1 VRQNARVAPDSG
13 TRRWWILAAMTGTL
27 SMMMLDSTVVSV
39 ALPSIQADLD
49 LSQTELQWVVNAYLL
64 ALAAF
69 VAVAG
74 RISDMFNRV
83 HVTIAGIAIFVFFS
97 AMCGLAQS
105 DAWLISA
112 RALQGIG
119 AAIMIP
125 PTATIVVNTFGVDER
140 GKAMGIYAGISMI
153 FLSLGPLIGGVF
165 TESLSWRWVFWINL
179 PVGLATIA
187 MVLWTK
193 PEGRVEAGQRLDK
206 LGLVTLVPGLTL
218 LVLGF
223 MESSNWGWGS
233 VKTIAAIAVGAVLL
247 VAFVLIER
255 RARSPLVELR
265 LFGVRNFRG
274 DTTVLFFAQFA
285 LMGLTI
291 FGAIFTQDVLG
302 FTPIEAGLG
311 MLPVTL
317 PLLVA
322 APLAGRIYD
331 RAGPRG
337 LVTAGSLTA
346 GIGFAVTAAVLG
358 EQDYWLLVPG
368 YILIGA
374 GIGLVMSPTNTDA
387 MSSAPLKLRGQA
399 SGTIQTVR
407 QVGGTMGIALLG
419 TLVANIQNDQLSDL
433 LLGLG
438 ESEARVDSAERIL
451 AEDPAGQA
459 EITRGLSP
467 AEAHQVADG
476 SQDAIVD
483 GIAAAYWGAGGVL
496 LIAAIVAFMV
506 LRRMHYADDSAEATP
521 ALA

>member
-1 VRQNARVAPDSG
+1 MAAKAG

-27 SMMMLDSTVVSV
+27 SMMMLDSTVVRV
-39 ALPSIQADLD
+39 ALPSIQADLN

-83 HVTIAGIAIFVFFS
+83 RVMIVGVAVFVFFS

-105 DAWLISA
+105 DAWLIGA

-119 AAIMIP
+119 AALMIP

-165 TESLSWRWVFWINL
+165 TESLDWRWVFWINL
-179 PVGLATIA
+179 PLGLVTIA
-187 MVLWTK
+187 MTLWTK
-193 PEGRVEAGQRLDK
+193 PDGRVEGGQRLDWP
-206 LGLVTLVPGLTL
+206 GLITLVPGLTL

-233 VKTIAAIAVGAVLL
+233 AKTIGAIGVGTVLL
-247 VAFVLIER
+247 VAFALIER
-255 RARSPLVELR
+255 RAASPLVELR

-274 DTTVLFFAQFA
+274 DTAVLFFAQFA

-291 FGAIFTQDVLG
+291 FGSIFTQDILG

-311 MLPVTL
+311 LLPVTL
-317 PLLVA
+317 P
-322 APLAGRIYD
+322 GRIYD

-337 LVTAGSLTA
+337 LVTAGTLA
-346 GIGFAVTAAVLG
+346 AAIGFAVTAALLG
-358 EQDYWLLVPG
+358 EQDYWVLIPG

-374 GIGLVMSPTNTDA
+374 GIGLAMSPTNTDA
-387 MSSAPLKLRGQA
+387 MSAAPLKLRGQA

-407 QVGGTMGIALLG
+407 QVGGTLGIALLG
-419 TLVANIQNDQLSDL
+419 TLVANIQNDKLSDL

-438 ESEARVDSAERIL
+438 ESEAQVDSAERIL
-451 AEDPAGQA
+451 AENPAGQA

-467 AEAHQVADG
+467 AEAQQVADS
-476 SQDAIVD
+476 SQEAITD
-483 GIAAAYWGAGGVL
+483 GIAAAFWGAGGVM

-506 LRRMHYADDSAEATP
+506 LRRMHYTDDAAEPTVAV
-521 ALA
+521 A

>member
-1 VRQNARVAPDSG
+1 MAPEAG
-13 TRRWWILAAMTGTL
+13 ARRWWILAAMTGTL

-49 LSQTELQWVVNAYLL
+49 LSQTDLQWVVNAYLL

-83 HVTIAGIAIFVFFS
+83 HVLITGVAVFVFFS
-97 AMCGLAQS
+97 ALCGLAQS
-105 DAWLISA
+105 ETWLIGA

-119 AAIMIP
+119 AALMIP

-140 GKAMGIYAGISMI
+140 GRAMGIYAGISMI
-153 FLSLGPLIGGVF
+153 FLSLGPLIGGLF
-165 TESLSWRWVFWINL
+165 TESLDWRWVFWINL
-179 PVGLATIA
+179 PVGLTTIA

-193 PEGRVEAGQRLDK
+193 PAGRVEGGQRLDWP
-206 LGLVTLVPGLTL
+206 GLLTLVPGLTL

-233 VKTIAAIAVGAVLL
+233 AKTLAAIGVGVALL
-247 VAFVLIER
+247 AAFAFIER

-265 LFGVRNFRG
+265 LFRVRNFSG
-274 DTTVLFFAQFA
+274 DATVLFFAQFA

-291 FGAIFTQDVLG
+291 FGAIFTQDILG

-311 MLPVTL
+311 LLPVTL

-337 LVTAGSLTA
+337 LVTAGTLTA
-346 GIGFAVTAAVLG
+346 AIGFAITAAVLG
-358 EQDYWLLVPG
+358 EQDYWVLVPG
-368 YILIGA
+368 FVLIGA
-374 GIGLVMSPTNTDA
+374 GVGLVMSPTNTDA

-407 QVGGTMGIALLG
+407 QVGGTLGIALLG
-419 TLVANIQNDQLSDL
+419 TLVSNVQNDRLSDL

-438 ESEARVDSAERIL
+438 ESEAQVDSAERLL

-459 EITRGLSP
+459 EITQGLSP
-467 AEAHQVADG
+467 AEAQQVASG

-483 GIAAAYWGAGGVL
+483 GIAAAYWGAGGVML
-496 LIAAIVAFMV
+496 LAAIVAFAV
-506 LRRMHYADDSAEATP
+506 LRRMHYTDDAPEPTV

>member
-1 VRQNARVAPDSG
+1 MAPEAG
-13 TRRWWILAAMTGTL
+13 ARRWWILAAMTGTL

-49 LSQTELQWVVNAYLL
+49 LSQTDLQWVVNAYLL

-83 HVTIAGIAIFVFFS
+83 HVLITGVAVFVFFS
-97 AMCGLAQS
+97 ALCGLAQS
-105 DAWLISA
+105 ETWLIGA

-119 AAIMIP
+119 AALMIP

-140 GKAMGIYAGISMI
+140 GRAMGIYAGISMI
-153 FLSLGPLIGGVF
+153 FLSLGPLIGGLF
-165 TESLSWRWVFWINL
+165 TESLDWRWVFWINL
-179 PVGLATIA
+179 PVGLTTIA

-193 PEGRVEAGQRLDK
+193 PAGRVEGGQRLDWP
-206 LGLVTLVPGLTL
+206 GLLTLVPGLTL

-233 VKTIAAIAVGAVLL
+233 AKTLAAIGVGVALL
-247 VAFVLIER
+247 AAFAFIER

-265 LFGVRNFRG
+265 LFRVRNFSG
-274 DTTVLFFAQFA
+274 DATVLFFAQFA

-291 FGAIFTQDVLG
+291 FGAIFTQDILG

-311 MLPVTL
+311 LLPVTL

-337 LVTAGSLTA
+337 LVTAGTLTA
-346 GIGFAVTAAVLG
+346 AIGFAITAAVLG
-358 EQDYWLLVPG
+358 EQDYWVLVPG
-368 YILIGA
+368 FVLIGA

-407 QVGGTMGIALLG
+407 QVGGTLGIALLG
-419 TLVANIQNDQLSDL
+419 TLVSNVQNDRLSDL

-438 ESEARVDSAERIL
+438 ESEAQVDSAERLL

-459 EITRGLSP
+459 EITQGLSP
-467 AEAHQVADG
+467 AEAQQVASG

-483 GIAAAYWGAGGVL
+483 GIAAAYWGAGGVML
-496 LIAAIVAFMV
+496 LAAIVAFAV
-506 LRRMHYADDSAEATP
+506 LRRMHYTDDAPEPTV

>member
-1 VRQNARVAPDSG
+1 MAPDSG
-13 TRRWWILAAMTGTL
+13 ARRWWILAAMTGTL

-39 ALPSIQADLD
+39 ALPSIQADLN
-49 LSQTELQWVVNAYLL
+49 LSQTELQWVVNGYLL

-74 RISDMFNRV
+74 RLSDMFNRV
-83 HVTIAGIAIFVFFS
+83 RVMILGVAIFVFFS

-105 DAWLISA
+105 DAWLISS

-119 AAIMIP
+119 AALMIP
-125 PTATIVVNTFGVDER
+125 PTATIVINTFGVDER

-165 TESLSWRWVFWINL
+165 TESLDWRWVFWINL

-193 PEGRVEAGQRLDK
+193 PDGRVEGGQRLDWP
-206 LGLVTLVPGLTL
+206 GLITLVPGLTL

-233 VKTIAAIAVGAVLL
+233 AKTIGAIGVGAVLL
-247 VAFVLIER
+247 IAFALIER

-265 LFGVRNFRG
+265 LFGVRNFSG

-291 FGAIFTQDVLG
+291 FGAIFTQDILG
-302 FTPIEAGLG
+302 FTPIEAGLAL
-311 MLPVTL
+311 LPVTL

-322 APLAGRIYD
+322 APLSGRIYD

-337 LVTAGSLTA
+337 LATAGTLTA
-346 GIGFAVTAAVLG
+346 AIGFALTAALLG
-358 EQDYWLLVPG
+358 EQDYWVLVPG

-419 TLVANIQNDQLSDL
+419 TVVANIQNDRLSDL

-438 ESEARVDSAERIL
+438 ESEAQVDSAERIL
-451 AEDPAGQA
+451 AENPAGQA
-459 EITRGLSP
+459 EITKGLSP
-467 AEAHQVADG
+467 AEAQQVAGD
-476 SQDAIVD
+476 SQQAITD
-483 GIAAAYWGAGGVL
+483 GIAAAFWGAGGAM
-496 LIAAIVAFMV
+496 LIAAIVAFAV
-506 LRRMHYADDSAEATP
+506 LRRMQYTDDAPEPTVAV
-521 ALA
+521 A

>member
-1 VRQNARVAPDSG
+1 MPPDGG

-83 HVTIAGIAIFVFFS
+83 GVMIAGIAIFVTCS
-97 AMCGLAQS
+97 ALCGLAES
-105 DAWLISA
+105 DAWLIGA

-119 AAIMIP
+119 AALMIP
-125 PTATIVVNTFGVDER
+125 PTATIVINTFAPEER
-140 GKAMGIYAGISMI
+140 GRAMGIYAGISMI

-165 TESLSWRWVFWINL
+165 TESLDWRWVFWINL
-179 PVGLATIA
+179 PVGLVTIA

-206 LGLVTLVPGLTL
+206 LGLITLVPGLTL

-223 MESSNWGWGS
+223 MEASNWGWGS
-233 VKTIAAIAVGAVLL
+233 AKTIAALGAGAILL
-247 VAFVLIER
+247 VAFALIEHR
-255 RARSPLVELR
+255 VASPLVQLR
-265 LFGVRNFRG
+265 LFRVRNFSG
-274 DTTVLFFAQFA
+274 DTAVLFFAQFA
-285 LMGLTI
+285 LIGLTI
-291 FGAIFTQDVLG
+291 FGAIFTQDLLG

-322 APLAGRIYD
+322 APLAGRVYD

-337 LVTAGSLTA
+337 IVAAGTLTA
-346 GIGFAVTAAVLG
+346 AIGFAATAAVLG
-358 EQDYWLLVPG
+358 ELEYWMLVPG
-368 YILIGA
+368 YVLIGA
-374 GIGLVMSPTNTDA
+374 GIGVVMSPTNTDA
-387 MSSAPLKLRGQA
+387 MSSAPPKLRGQA

-419 TLVANIQNDQLSDL
+419 TLVATVQNDRLSDL

-438 ESEARVDSAERIL
+438 ESEARVESAERIL

-459 EITRGLSP
+459 EITGGLS
-467 AEAHQVADG
+467 AEQARQVAEG

-483 GIAAAYWGAGGVL
+483 GIAAAYWVAGGAML
-496 LIAAIVAFMV
+496 LAAIVAFTV
-506 LRRMHYADDSAEATP
+506 LRRMEYADDSAEP
-521 ALA
+521 APVAA

>member
-1 VRQNARVAPDSG
+1 VARDGG

-83 HVTIAGIAIFVFFS
+83 HVMIAGVVLFVVFS

-112 RALQGIG
+112 RALQGVG
-119 AAIMIP
+119 AALMIP

-153 FLSLGPLIGGVF
+153 FLSLGPLIGGVL
-165 TESLSWRWVFWINL
+165 TESLDWRWVFWVNL
-179 PVGLATIA
+179 PVGLTTIA
-187 MVLWTK
+187 MVLWTR
-193 PEGRVEAGQRLDK
+193 PEGRVEAGQKLDK

-233 VKTIAAIAVGAVLL
+233 AKTIGAIGVGALLL
-247 VAFVLIER
+247 VAFVIIER
-255 RARSPLVELR
+255 REASPLVELR

-274 DTTVLFFAQFA
+274 DTIVLFFAQFA

-317 PLLVA
+317 PLLVT
-322 APLAGRIYD
+322 APMAGRIYD

-337 LVTAGSLTA
+337 IVTVGTLAA
-346 GIGFAVTAAVLG
+346 AIGFGITAAVLG
-358 EQDYWLLVPG
+358 ELDYWVLVPG
-368 YILIGA
+368 YVLIGA

-407 QVGGTMGIALLG
+407 QVGGTIGIALLG
-419 TLVANIQNDQLSDL
+419 TLVANIQNDKLSDL

-438 ESEARVDSAERIL
+438 ESEAQVDSAERIL

-467 AEAHQVADG
+467 AEARQVADG

-483 GIAAAYWGAGGVL
+483 GIAAAYWAAAGVMV
-496 LIAAIVAFMV
+496 IAAIVAFTV
-506 LRRMHYADDSAEATP
+506 LRRMHYVDDTPKPTPGARLIRSA
-521 ALA
+521 

>member
-1 VRQNARVAPDSG
+1 MAVDGGA
-13 TRRWWILAAMTGTL
+13 RRWWILAAMTGTL

-83 HVTIAGIAIFVFFS
+83 HVMILGVAVFVFFS

-105 DAWLISA
+105 DVWLIGS
-112 RALQGIG
+112 RALQGVG
-119 AAIMIP
+119 AALMIP
-125 PTATIVVNTFGVDER
+125 PTATIVVNTFGVEER

-153 FLSLGPLIGGVF
+153 FLSLGPLIGGLF
-165 TESLSWRWVFWINL
+165 TESLDWRWVFWINL
-179 PVGLATIA
+179 PVGLVTIA

-193 PEGRVEAGQRLDK
+193 PDGRVEAGQRLDWP
-206 LGLVTLVPGLTL
+206 GLLTLVPGLTL

-223 MESSNWGWGS
+223 MEASNWGWGS
-233 VKTIAAIAVGAVLL
+233 AKTIGAIGVGAVLL
-247 VAFVLIER
+247 VVFALIER

-285 LMGLTI
+285 LIGLTI
-291 FGAIFTQDVLG
+291 FGAIFTQDILG
-302 FTPIEAGLG
+302 FSPIEAGLG

-317 PLLVA
+317 PLLVV
-322 APLAGRIYD
+322 APLSGRIYD
-331 RAGPRG
+331 KVGPRG
-337 LVTAGSLTA
+337 LATAGTLA
-346 GIGFAVTAAVLG
+346 AAIGFAITAAVLS
-358 EQDYWLLVPG
+358 EQDYWVLVPG
-368 YILIGA
+368 YILIGV

-387 MSSAPLKLRGQA
+387 MSSAPLQLRGQA

-419 TLVANIQNDQLSDL
+419 TLVANIQNDKLSDL

-438 ESEARVDSAERIL
+438 ESQAQVDSAERIL

-459 EITRGLSP
+459 EITQGLSP
-467 AEAHQVADG
+467 EQAQQVASG

-483 GIAAAYWGAGGVL
+483 GIAAAYWGASGAL
-496 LIAAIVAFMV
+496 LVAAIVAFMV
-506 LRRMHYADDSAEATP
+506 LRRMQYTDDAPEPTP